1 MVQSVQN
8 FGMQIQN
15 LNLVEANAM
24 DDYEIKAREVCMTS
38 LSNSKVEFDNK
49 AYTFCQKAIDV
60 GDIKWDTSEEDITT
74 MYGYYN
80 EKGFI

>member
-38 LSNSKVEFDNK
+38 LSHSKVQFDNK

-60 GDIKWDTSEEDITT
+60 GDIKWNTSEEDIKT
-74 MYGYYN
+74 MYGYY
-80 EKGFI
+80 KDQGFI

>member
-1 MVQSVQN
+1 MNQDE
-8 FGMQIQN
+8 F
-15 LNLVEANAM
+15 
-24 DDYEIKAREVCMTS
+24 KAREVCMTS
-38 LSNSKVEFDNK
+38 LSHSKVEFDNK

-60 GDIKWDTSEEDITT
+60 GDIKWNTSEEDITT

>member
-1 MVQSVQN
+1 MNQDLE
-8 FGMQIQN
+8 F
-15 LNLVEANAM
+15 
-24 DDYEIKAREVCMTS
+24 KAREVCMTS
-38 LSNSKVEFDNK
+38 LSHNSIQIDSK

>member
-1 MVQSVQN
+1 MNQD
-8 FGMQIQN
+8 
-15 LNLVEANAM
+15 L
-24 DDYEIKAREVCMTS
+24 EIKAREVCMTS
-38 LSNSKVEFDNK
+38 LSHSSIQIDNK

-60 GDIKWDTSEEDITT
+60 GDIKWDTSEEDIKT

>member
-1 MVQSVQN
+1 MNQDE
-8 FGMQIQN
+8 F
-15 LNLVEANAM
+15 
-24 DDYEIKAREVCMTS
+24 KAREVCMTS
-38 LSNSKVEFDNK
+38 LSHSKVEFDNK

>member
-1 MVQSVQN
+1 M
-8 FGMQIQN
+8 I
-15 LNLVEANAM
+15 

-38 LSNSKVEFDNK
+38 LSHSKVEFDNK

-60 GDIKWDTSEEDITT
+60 GDIKWDTSEEDITS

-80 EKGFI
+80 DKGFI

>member
-1 MVQSVQN
+1 
-8 FGMQIQN
+8 MQIQN

-24 DDYEIKAREVCMTS
+24 DDYEIKAREVSMSS
-38 LSNSKVEFDNK
+38 LYHSKVQFDNK

-60 GDIKWDTSEEDITT
+60 GDIKWNTSEEDITT

-80 EKGFI
+80 DKGFI